1 MHNQMQPSGRT
12 QGFGMQN
19 ADLAGNGNMS
29 SEPNSGMP
37 SQTANNPYA
46 GSTLSTNA
54 AGTMQQAMPSTAYA
68 STSGSAMPGYGS
80 QMATGG
86 SSGAMSSLNNM
97 NAANTTT
104 NTNTQQLSYDQFQ
117 EQVRQRQEQEQ
128 VMARQA
134 LLSAG
139 ADRQSD
145 RTRAVL
151 TQLSSLSQEI
161 QRAENQ
167 IQVQMDAQLR
177 QLQLIHQRVRQAEN
191 LIQETLPNLQTQ
203 APGSATFRQ

>member
-1 MHNQMQPSGRT
+1 MHNQMQPSGRM

-19 ADLAGNGNMS
+19 ADATGGSNMP
-29 SEPNSGMP
+29 SEQNSGLRG
-37 SQTANNPYA
+37 QTANNPYA
-46 GSTLSTNA
+46 GSTLSTNV
-54 AGTMQQAMPSTAYA
+54 AGTMQQAMPAASYA
-68 STSGSAMPGYGS
+68 STSDSAVPGYGS
-80 QMATGG
+80 QMTSG
-86 SSGAMSSLNNM
+86 SSSSGLTSMNNTS
-97 NAANTTT
+97 AT

-191 LIQETLPNLQTQ
+191 LIQETLPSLQTQ
-203 APGSATFRQ
+203 NPASAAFRQ

>member
-1 MHNQMQPSGRT
+1 MHNQMQPSGRM

-19 ADLAGNGNMS
+19 ADATGSGNMP
-29 SEPNSGMP
+29 SEQNSGLRSQTPNS
-37 SQTANNPYA
+37 SYANSA
-46 GSTLSTNA
+46 LTTNA
-54 AGTMQQAMPSTAYA
+54 AGTMQHATPTTAYSSMTGSSTTGYGNQQTSGNSSGSLTSMNNLNASTA
-68 STSGSAMPGYGS
+68 
-80 QMATGG
+80 
-86 SSGAMSSLNNM
+86 
-97 NAANTTT
+97 
-104 NTNTQQLSYDQFQ
+104 NTNSQQLSYDQFQ

-177 QLQLIHQRVRQAEN
+177 QLQLIHQRVRQAES
-191 LIQETLPNLQTQ
+191 LIQETLPNMQTQ
-203 APGSATFRQ
+203 IPAAATLRQ

>member
-1 MHNQMQPSGRT
+1 MHNQMQPTGRM
-12 QGFGMQN
+12 QGFGLQNGDHATTEIGGQAESAGQRNQAMANSFAANSAETTTGTSGGYMQQQ
-19 ADLAGNGNMS
+19 S
-29 SEPNSGMP
+29 P
-37 SQTANNPYA
+37 SAASTY
-46 GSTLSTNA
+46 GST
-54 AGTMQQAMPSTAYA
+54 GMAMPNA
-68 STSGSAMPGYGS
+68 GYGAP
-80 QMATGG
+80 QIPGG
-86 SSGAMSSLNNM
+86 AVH
-97 NAANTTT
+97 ANS
-104 NTNTQQLSYDQFQ
+104 QQLSYDQFQ

-128 VMARQA
+128 MMARQA

-151 TQLSSLSQEI
+151 QQLSSLSQEI

-191 LIQETLPNLQTQ
+191 LIQETLPNLQT
-203 APGSATFRQ
+203 PATGLRQ

>member
-1 MHNQMQPSGRT
+1 MHNQMQPSGRM

-19 ADLAGNGNMS
+19 ADATGSGNMP
-29 SEPNSGMP
+29 SEQNNGLRSQTPNS
-37 SQTANNPYA
+37 TYA
-46 GSTLSTNA
+46 SSTLTTNA
-54 AGTMQQAMPSTAYA
+54 AGTMHTMPTTAYSSMTGYGNLQTSANSSGGLTSTSNMSA
-68 STSGSAMPGYGS
+68 STE
-80 QMATGG
+80 
-86 SSGAMSSLNNM
+86 
-97 NAANTTT
+97 
-104 NTNTQQLSYDQFQ
+104 NTNSQQLSYDQFQ

-128 VMARQA
+128 DMARQA

-177 QLQLIHQRVRQAEN
+177 QLQLIHQRVRQAES
-191 LIQETLPNLQTQ
+191 LIQETLPNMQTQ
-203 APGSATFRQ
+203 IPATATLRQ